1 MITRF
6 GPGPTA
12 EQLAAMS
19 QMIGSLKDME
29 AQVESYVLKLFREI
43 RATSA
48 SWAITILLNDL
59 NDDVKELSEWVKINP
74 ERARQAA
81 MRAASIIVR
90 ETRDTWYFM

>member
-12 EQLAAMS
+12 EQLAAIS
-19 QMIGSLKDME
+19 QMSVSLKDME

-48 SWAITILLNDL
+48 SWAITVLLRDPSTAL
-59 NDDVKELSEWVKINP
+59 REWVKTNP

-81 MRAASIIVR
+81 MRAASILVR